1 MYVLL
6 CINFFYCNRDHN
18 GNKRVYPTGVK
29 NGLGQM
35 PIHIAAMNKKCAQMV
50 IQLLAH
56 DEPTTL
62 TTVSLLF
69 LDIFIL
75 ISFKYTFLFQV
86 TSDGSLPLHVAC
98 QFSSD
103 PTTLATLL
111 YYNRSVV
118 NYERN
123 DGFTALHL
131 IASRAEISDVRL
143 GLIRLN
149 EDIQVPSV

>member
-1 MYVLL
+1 M
-6 CINFFYCNRDHN
+6 
-18 GNKRVYPTGVK
+18 YPTDVK

-62 TTVSLLF
+62 TTVCLLF
-69 LDIFIL
+69 LAVL
-75 ISFKYTFLFQV
+75 IQSDTYKYIYLFQV

-118 NYERN
+118 NCERN
-123 DGFTALHL
+123 DGFTPLHL

-149 EDIQVPSV
+149 EDIQVILQSLSNFTSVTNLTNIFP